1 LFQTLYAYRKEQRLI
16 NRLYSPPLGKGAQG
30 EVRKALHYKTKE
42 ARAIKAISKNDM
54 NQNHFIQ
61 TLTEISILKKVD
73 HPNVVKIYEFFESTN
88 YFHIVMEMCDGK
100 RLFNKIIDLGG
111 VSERRTADILFQL
124 ISALRYLHNHG
135 IVHRDIKS
143 ENIMYNGK
151 VAKII
156 DFGTSR
162 FFDPLKHMGELKG
175 TVYYVAPEVITK
187 KYNEKCDIWSAG
199 ILLFILLTGS
209 PPFVGDRD
217 QEIFNNILKENYC
230 IDIDTVEDISE
241 ESKDIVK
248 QMLIYDHEKRPS
260 AEYLLKHPWFGIM
273 KKSTDT
279 GRSLKNM
286 LYNLET
292 FTTKNKLQE
301 GIFYYFINNMVTKKE
316 HAELAETFKVL
327 DIDGDGVLTRDE
339 LREGFKKLNKMYSD
353 EEINEMFQLIDTD
366 GSGTIS
372 YTEYV
377 AAAIEKEKLL
387 SDERLETVFK
397 IFDEDKSGKISVDEF
412 QKIFEKANY
421 IENDELIELIKESD
435 LNDDGEID
443 WMEFRGLMRKMI
455 VKVTPNF
462 QEKQKWNT
470 LQSNGRTSSRRM
482 TINKY

>member
-1 LFQTLYAYRKEQRLI
+1 M
-16 NRLYSPPLGKGAQG
+16 GKGAQG

-42 ARAIKAISKNDM
+42 ARAIKAISKADM

-73 HPNVVKIYEFFESTN
+73 HPNVVKIFEFFESTN

-124 ISALRYLHNHG
+124 MSALRYLHNHG

-143 ENIMYNGK
+143 ENIMYNGRN
-151 VAKII
+151 AKII

-199 ILLFILLTGS
+199 ILLFILLTGT
-209 PPFVGDRD
+209 PPFIGDRD
-217 QEIFNNILKENYC
+217 QEIFNNILKEQYC
-230 IDIDTVEDISE
+230 LDIDSVEDISE

-260 AEYLLKHPWFGIM
+260 AESLLKHPWFSIL
-273 KKSTDT
+273 K
-279 GRSLKNM
+279 RSDDKGGSIKNI
-286 LYNLET
+286 LRNLET

-301 GIFYYFINNMVTKKE
+301 GIFYYFVNNMVTKKE

-327 DIDGDGVLTRDE
+327 DINGDGVITREE
-339 LREGFKKLNKMYSD
+339 LAEGFKKLNKMYSP
-353 EEINEMFQLIDTD
+353 EEIDELFELIDTD

-412 QKIFEKANY
+412 QKIFDKANY
-421 IENDELIELIKESD
+421 IEKEELVELITDCD

-443 WMEFRGLMRKMI
+443 WLEFRQLMRKMI

-470 LQSNGRTSSRRM
+470 LQSNCKNSSRRM